1 MMRHYQN
8 RVARKASRKAILE
21 GASTGV
27 IAWVRT
33 FNRFQLCLALG
44 SLATSVLLLFI
55 GTYVYFDASI
65 ISAAA
70 PENGTG
76 GGNKRTAL
84 YDTILAL
91 YGIDE
96 TAFSMLYPD
105 SDIVQRLPGTSN
117 SGNNNF
123 KLINCKFDFKV
134 FSVFL
139 MSNI

>member
-21 GASTGV
+21 SASTGV

-65 ISAAA
+65 ISTRNS
-70 PENGTG
+70 ENSS
-76 GGNKRTAL
+76 NQRTAL

-123 KLINCKFDFKV
+123 KLINCKFGFKV

-139 MSNI
+139 ISNI